1 MNISNLLTVSAA
13 VTIAVAGTIYGQKSD
28 PVINYYAVTPSG
40 CISSTNPGC
49 VSSGTQPCTVTIN
62 GMACPIRRQADAG
75 TACAV
80 TMYKN
85 L

>member
-28 PVINYYAVTPSG
+28 PVVNYYAVTPSG
-40 CISSTNPGC
+40 CITNSNPGC
-49 VSSGTQPCTVTIN
+49 ATSGALQCTVFIN
-62 GMACPIRRQADAG
+62 GNSCLIKRQADGG
-75 TACAV
+75 TPCAV

-85 L
+85 

>member
-13 VTIAVAGTIYGQKSD
+13 VTIAVAGTIYAQHD

-40 CISSTNPGC
+40 CILNSNPGC
-49 VSSGTQPCTVTIN
+49 ITSGPLQCTVFIDGN
-62 GMACPIRRQADAG
+62 SCLIKRQADAG
-75 TACAV
+75 GPCAV

-85 L
+85 